1 LFIIVAVSAQLLSEA
16 WLNFTEYPTANL
28 STSWT
33 NNESSFTGPH
43 VLQTLF
49 YDGSAV
55 RSLVLS
61 SPQPILGPYFGAGFF
76 CASPCNVFLFA
87 IYIFHIRSDTKPHMV
102 WSANRARPVREGATI
117 ELTIDGNL
125 VLRDADGSLVWSSGS
140 SERSVAGMVI
150 TEDCNLVLFDRR
162 NGTVWQSFDHPSD
175 VLLPGQSL
183 LEGTRLVA
191 NTAATNWT
199 ENQVYMTVLPRGTNG
214 YTGLYGYVGSTPSQ
228 LYYAFSAWVSEN
240 DTGNGPTK
248 VTFLNSSLSLL
259 VQTRQPSNPRM
270 HNISLPA
277 AKSTQYVRLES
288 DGHLRL
294 YEWSE
299 DLLKCILRSDVT
311 MLRELNDDCEFPTV
325 CGEYGICTAGQC
337 TCPFQDNSSS
347 INYFKPVHLR
357 KANLGCAPLNSISC
371 QEMQHHKLL
380 TLTDVSYFDTHHTIE
395 NATNVDSCKQA
406 CLKNCSCRAVIFR
419 YHLNDSESECLWV
432 TKVFSLKSIQPETA
446 YFNSSAYLKVQS
458 SPSSAASHPVANKRK
473 VILGISLALVTAIIF
488 IAVVIT
494 VCLLRRRKYED
505 NDEDLQFDQLPGMPT
520 RFPFDK
526 LRECTEGFSKK
537 LGEGGFGSVF
547 AGKLGEERVA
557 VKRLEGARQ
566 GKKEF
571 LAEVETIGSIEH
583 INLVRLIGFCTEKFQ
598 RLLVYEY
605 MSGGSLDRWI
615 YYRHDNAPLD
625 WLTRC
630 GIILDIAKGL
640 CYLHEECR
648 RKIAHL
654 DIKPQNILLDENFN
668 AKVAD
673 FGLSKLIDRDQSKV
687 MTMMRGTPGYMA
699 PEWLTSQITEKVDV
713 YSFGVVVMEL
723 ISGRKN
729 IDNSLPEES
738 SHLINLFRGKAR
750 DNQLSDLIDEH
761 SEDMLSHQEQVIQM
775 MKLAMWCLLNDGGQ
789 RPNMSTVI
797 KVLEGGMSIET
808 TILHRFLNT
817 NTVLPLE
824 DNPTM
829 YS

>member
-1 LFIIVAVSAQLLSEA
+1 MGPANLLFIVLAAAAQLLSEA
-16 WLNFTEYPTANL
+16 QFAEYPTANL

-33 NNESSFTGPH
+33 NSKDSLPGQR

-49 YDGSAV
+49 SDA
-55 RSLVLS
+55 SL
-61 SPQPILGPYFGAGFF
+61 I
-76 CASPCNVFLFA
+76 
-87 IYIFHIRSDTKPHMV
+87 
-102 WSANRARPVREGATI
+102 
-117 ELTIDGNL
+117 
-125 VLRDADGSLVWSSGS
+125 WSSGS
-140 SERSVAGMVI
+140 SGRSVAGMVI
-150 TEDCNLVLFDRR
+150 TKDSNLVLFDHS

-175 VLLPGQSL
+175 VLLPRQSL
-183 LEGTRLVA
+183 VEGTRLVA
-191 NTAATNWT
+191 NTSATNWT
-199 ENQVYMTVLPRGTNG
+199 ENQLYMTVLPRG
-214 YTGLYGYVGSTPSQ
+214 LYGYVESTPSQ
-228 LYYAFSAWVSEN
+228 LYYATSVWVNES

-248 VTFLNSSLSLL
+248 VTFLNSSLSLI
-259 VQTRQPSNPRM
+259 VQSRQPSSPHM
-270 HNISLPA
+270 FKISLPA

-294 YEWSE
+294 YERSQE
-299 DLLKCILRSDVT
+299 ETTCTLLSDVT
-311 MLRELNDDCEFPTV
+311 KVGPGGLADDSTPLRMQRMETV
-325 CGEYGICTAGQC
+325 
-337 TCPFQDNSSS
+337 
-347 INYFKPVHLR
+347 
-357 KANLGCAPLNSISC
+357 
-371 QEMQHHKLL
+371 
-380 TLTDVSYFDTHHTIE
+380 
-395 NATNVDSCKQA
+395 
-406 CLKNCSCRAVIFR
+406 
-419 YHLNDSESECLWV
+419 
-432 TKVFSLKSIQPETA
+432 
-446 YFNSSAYLKVQS
+446 VQS

-473 VILGISLALVTAIIF
+473 VILGIALALVTATIF
-488 IAVVIT
+488 IAIVIT

-625 WLTRC
+625 WHTRC

-738 SHLINLFRGKAR
+738 SHLINLLRGKAR
-750 DNQLSDLIDEH
+750 DNQLSDLIDKH
-761 SEDMLSHQEQVIQM
+761 NEDMLSHQEQVIQM
-775 MKLAMWCLLNDGGQ
+775 MELAMWCLLNDAGQ
-789 RPNMSTVI
+789 RPSMSTVT

-808 TILHRFLNT
+808 AILPRFLNS
-817 NTVLPLE
+817 NSILPLE
-824 DNPTM
+824 NNPTA
-829 YS
+829 YSVQPQASVLSGPR

>member
-1 LFIIVAVSAQLLSEA
+1 MGPANLLFIIVAVSAQLLSEA

-458 SPSSAASHPVANKRK
+458 SPSSAASHPHQLVPRK
-473 VILGISLALVTAIIF
+473 
-488 IAVVIT
+488 
-494 VCLLRRRKYED
+494 
-505 NDEDLQFDQLPGMPT
+505 
-520 RFPFDK
+520 
-526 LRECTEGFSKK
+526 
-537 LGEGGFGSVF
+537 GS
-547 AGKLGEERVA
+547 R
-557 VKRLEGARQ
+557 
-566 GKKEF
+566 
-571 LAEVETIGSIEH
+571 
-583 INLVRLIGFCTEKFQ
+583 
-598 RLLVYEY
+598 
-605 MSGGSLDRWI
+605 
-615 YYRHDNAPLD
+615 
-625 WLTRC
+625 
-630 GIILDIAKGL
+630 
-640 CYLHEECR
+640 
-648 RKIAHL
+648 
-654 DIKPQNILLDENFN
+654 
-668 AKVAD
+668 
-673 FGLSKLIDRDQSKV
+673 
-687 MTMMRGTPGYMA
+687 
-699 PEWLTSQITEKVDV
+699 
-713 YSFGVVVMEL
+713 
-723 ISGRKN
+723 
-729 IDNSLPEES
+729 
-738 SHLINLFRGKAR
+738 
-750 DNQLSDLIDEH
+750 
-761 SEDMLSHQEQVIQM
+761 
-775 MKLAMWCLLNDGGQ
+775 
-789 RPNMSTVI
+789 
-797 KVLEGGMSIET
+797 
-808 TILHRFLNT
+808 
-817 NTVLPLE
+817 
-824 DNPTM
+824 
-829 YS
+829 